1 VHTCF
6 FVSLSALQATSDRL
20 YTAVEALTAALNI
33 LQQIEVQ
40 TASTSTKLSFKL
52 QVTVRNRKP
61 QVRQPVMHAASSEDQ
76 SAHTTEEQ
84 SAEQS
89 TEQSSERSA
98 EKDSSSADFNSFDDA
113 IDTVDDVHITSKGRA
128 TAAAAA
134 AAAAGM
140 QQDHD
145 SATTLYMLEHVDALQ
160 RAALRERA
168 KVC

>member
-1 VHTCF
+1 
-6 FVSLSALQATSDRL
+6 VSLCALQASSDRL

-40 TASTSTKLSFKL
+40 TASTSTKLSFRL
-52 QVTVRNRKP
+52 QGAAVRNRKP

-76 SAHTTEEQ
+76 SAYTPEEQ

-89 TEQSSERSA
+89 TEQSSEQFA
-98 EKDSSSADFNSFDDA
+98 EKDSSSADFDSFDDA
-113 IDTVDDVHITSKGRA
+113 LDSVDHVHITSKGR
-128 TAAAAA
+128 TTA

-140 QQDHD
+140 HQSHD
-145 SATTLYMLEHVDALQ
+145 SDTALYMLEHVDALQ

-168 KVC
+168 KVCQNNG